1 MLECNGWAD
10 LAEIDQTEISSG
22 TAWGT
27 VRPWDGC
34 AVLQGQSQKLT
45 AELLAYLLQLIAE
58 PVKYC
63 FFHSRCSHH
72 FSFVHF

>member
-1 MLECNGWAD
+1 MGRFGWKGTAGS
-10 LAEIDQTEISSG
+10 DQTEITSG
-22 TAWGT
+22 TGRGT
-27 VRPWDGC
+27 GRPWDEC

-45 AELLAYLLQLIAE
+45 AELLAYLLQLIAQ

-63 FFHSRCSHH
+63 FFHSRCSQH